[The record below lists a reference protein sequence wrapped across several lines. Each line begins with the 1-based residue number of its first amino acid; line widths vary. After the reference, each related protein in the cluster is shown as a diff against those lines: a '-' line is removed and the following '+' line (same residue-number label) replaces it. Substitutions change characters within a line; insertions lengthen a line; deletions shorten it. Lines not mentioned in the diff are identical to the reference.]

1 MSMEAAQKKTPAQIV
16 RLDIAF
22 KMAGQW
28 VNNMSKAVEDEPA
41 EVESEGRPSRLG
53 LGAKEVPRHSKAR
66 LSNDPVERRLY
77 AKLEAG
83 KRRAAK
89 LIEDSIVPA
98 RDCNEDD
105 DSDGELESRTSTF
118 AKKRPGPQVQSLQV
132 KKKQNSAA
140 FEDDNDAFCGT
151 GEMGIYSNLVWFIGV
166 KKVWLKLNVDSS
178 SFADQGRPP
187 GVGGLTDRVLHALRE
202 SNHCAGFIAGVGS
215 SNRGMEIGKSEVRGS
230 GYPAS
235 LG

>member
-16 RLDIAF
+16 RLDNAF

-41 EVESEGRPSRLG
+41 EVEAEGRPSRLG

-89 LIEDSIVPA
+89 IIEESIVPA

-118 AKKRPGPQVQSLQV
+118 AKKRPNPQVQSLQV
-132 KKKQNSAA
+132 KKKQ
-140 FEDDNDAFCGT
+140 
-151 GEMGIYSNLVWFIGV
+151 
-166 KKVWLKLNVDSS
+166 K
-178 SFADQGRPP
+178 
-187 GVGGLTDRVLHALRE
+187 
-202 SNHCAGFIAGVGS
+202 
-215 SNRGMEIGKSEVRGS
+215 
-230 GYPAS
+230 
-235 LG
+235 

>member
-1 MSMEAAQKKTPAQIV
+1 MSRRPNFQGGRRGAGGVPGRGGDRGRGRGGRDEQRWWDPVWRAERLRQKQSEMEVLDEDEWWSKMEQMKAAQKKTPVQIV
-16 RLDIAF
+16 RLDNAF
-22 KMAGQW
+22 KMAGLW

-89 LIEDSIVPA
+89 IIEDSIVPA

-105 DSDGELESRTSTF
+105 DSDGESESRTSTF

-132 KKKQNSAA
+132 KKKQ
-140 FEDDNDAFCGT
+140 
-151 GEMGIYSNLVWFIGV
+151 
-166 KKVWLKLNVDSS
+166 K
-178 SFADQGRPP
+178 
-187 GVGGLTDRVLHALRE
+187 
-202 SNHCAGFIAGVGS
+202 
-215 SNRGMEIGKSEVRGS
+215 
-230 GYPAS
+230 
-235 LG
+235 